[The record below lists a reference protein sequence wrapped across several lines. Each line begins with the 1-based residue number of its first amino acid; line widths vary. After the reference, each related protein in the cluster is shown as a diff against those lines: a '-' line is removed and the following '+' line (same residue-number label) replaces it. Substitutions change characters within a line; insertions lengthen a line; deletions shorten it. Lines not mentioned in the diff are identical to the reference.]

1 MIEYDDRIRMMLNN
15 ILFNVE
21 VIRKDFEHNGKT
33 HYNYILEKLSK
44 AKWDLDLL
52 VDMAKEEEKN
62 ELR

>member
-21 VIRKDFEHNGKT
+21 VIKTDFERNGKT
-33 HYNYILEKLSK
+33 HYDYILEKLSK

-52 VDMAKEEEKN
+52 VDMAKEEKN

>member
-1 MIEYDDRIRMMLNN
+1 MIEYDDRIRMILNN

-21 VIRKDFEHNGKT
+21 VIKIDFEINGKA

-52 VDMAKEEEKN
+52 IDMAKEKEKN
-62 ELR
+62 ELQ

>member
-15 ILFNVE
+15 ILYNVE
-21 VIRKDFEHNGKT
+21 VIKKDFERNGKT
-33 HYNYILEKLSK
+33 HYEYILEKLSK

-52 VDMAKEEEKN
+52 VDTAKEKKN

>member
-1 MIEYDDRIRMMLNN
+1 MIEYDDHIRMMLDN

-21 VIRKDFEHNGKT
+21 VIKRDFELNGKT
-33 HYNYILEKLSK
+33 HYAYILEKLSK

-52 VDMAKEEEKN
+52 VDMAEEEKN

>member
-15 ILFNVE
+15 ILYNVE
-21 VIRKDFEHNGKT
+21 VIKKDFEINGKT
-33 HYNYILEKLSK
+33 HYEYILEKLSK

-52 VDMAKEEEKN
+52 VDTAKEKKN

>member
-1 MIEYDDRIRMMLNN
+1 MIEYDDRIEMMLNN

-21 VIRKDFEHNGKT
+21 VIKKDFEINGKT
-33 HYNYILEKLSK
+33 HYSYILEKLRK
-44 AKWDLDLL
+44 AKYDLDLL